1 MSHNLLAIVSL
12 SFNFLLHC
20 VRDDECVEAAE
31 PASLR
36 GEAEA
41 SSFTK
46 KVLPD
51 NPDSPEYAKDREGLQ
66 TQIRSSAWL
75 EHYTDNVGVSSSNLL
90 GSTTS

>member
-1 MSHNLLAIVSL
+1 MPGKGKK
-12 SFNFLLHC
+12 FFQ
-20 VRDDECVEAAE
+20 
-31 PASLR
+31 
-36 GEAEA
+36 
-41 SSFTK
+41 K

-90 GSTTS
+90 GSTNKSIAVSREIIVVWLLAPNYWLPTKMGG